1 MSQSADSKAPAALL
15 GIFLFLGLLGLGWLL
30 GQGAL
35 RFKEYERTVTV
46 KGLSERE
53 VPADIV
59 LWPIQISAAA
69 NDLGEIYAKLE
80 ADVSEIEAFLTA
92 SGIPKDEISVS
103 APALVDKLAQQY
115 GGSGEV
121 SLRYFAQQTVSV
133 YSPQVDTVR
142 AAIPGLARLGKS
154 GIVFAREEYGNQT
167 QYLYTGLN
175 DVKPSMVEE
184 ATRNARSVAEKFAKD
199 SESRLGKIKR
209 ANQGQFSIDSRDS
222 QTPHIKR
229 IRVVS
234 TIEYYLAD

>member
-1 MSQSADSKAPAALL
+1 MSLSADSKTPAALL
-15 GIFLFLGLLGLGWLL
+15 GLFLFLGLLGLGWLL
-30 GQGAL
+30 GQSAL

-46 KGLSERE
+46 KGLSERD

-59 LWPIQISAAA
+59 LWPIEISAAA
-69 NDLGEIYAKLE
+69 NDLAEVYTKLE
-80 ADVSEIEAFLTA
+80 ADVSEIEAFLIA
-92 SGIPKDEISVS
+92 NGIPKDEISIGT
-103 APALVDKLAQQY
+103 PALVDKLAQQY
-115 GGSGEV
+115 GGTGAV
-121 SLRYFAQQTVSV
+121 PLRYLAQQTVSV
-133 YSPQVDTVR
+133 YSPRVDTVR
-142 AAIPGLARLGKS
+142 AAIPALARLGRS
-154 GIVFAREEYGNQT
+154 GILFARQEYGNQT
-167 QYLYTGLN
+167 QYLFTGLN

-184 ATRNARSVAEKFAKD
+184 ATRHARSVAAKFAKD